1 MSQDKDLLL
10 GAENVPEIID
20 DANDI
25 ETSKCS
31 VVKNVLWQMS
41 LDRKTTAL
49 KNLQA
54 LILKNGFEN
63 NQLKGE

>member
-10 GAENVPEIID
+10 GAENVPEILD
-20 DANDI
+20 DSDI
-25 ETSKCS
+25 EAAKNS
-31 VVKNVLWQMS
+31 VVKNVLWQMN
-41 LDRKTTAL
+41 LDRKTTPL